1 MPLLYNHINN
11 MTNPLPKSI
20 PLVMLVLFVSCSQA
34 EESFNSST
42 TSEDIEENTTL
53 VRTTS
58 IIKGTASNTLE
69 VTANVTSLDVVDVVP
84 ERSEPVVEILVEEGD
99 YVSKGGV
106 LARLR
111 SEQAS
116 LAVENAEVQLQES
129 KIALEQAKREYERDQ
144 KLVGDGQSTALLS
157 TRDLEA
163 RAQAYETAKT
173 AQTASEVALKT
184 AKIEL
189 AQCTISAPITGTIT
203 ARDCSLGDMTTLGNR
218 MFEIT
223 DLSKPR
229 VIMYRPQRELSSLS
243 VGQTLLASSAALP
256 GVTITGTIERIAPSI
271 NLETGTV
278 KVTALLKPEK
288 TLPSGILVRVL
299 LTLDEHNDAILIDKR
314 AIVYEGEDTYL
325 FVIRDG
331 KAFKEYFKV
340 GYSTETHIEAIRTQ
354 TVVVGEEIV
363 IVGADRLKHESLVTI
378 TNE

>member
-1 MPLLYNHINN
+1 
-11 MTNPLPKSI
+11 MTDPLPKST
-20 PLVMLVLFVSCSQA
+20 LLATLMLFISCSQA
-34 EESFNSST
+34 ENSSPYSVT
-42 TSEDIEENTTL
+42 TPENNEESATL
-53 VRTTS
+53 VRTTQ
-58 IIKGTASNTLE
+58 IIRGTASNTLE

-84 ERSEPVVEILVEEGD
+84 ERSELVIEILVEEGD
-99 YVSKGGV
+99 YVSKGEV
-106 LARLR
+106 LAQLR

-173 AQTASEVALKT
+173 AKTASEVALKT

-189 AQCTISAPITGTIT
+189 AQCTIVAPITGTIT
-203 ARDCSLGDMTTLGNR
+203 ARDASLGDMTTLGNR

-243 VGQTLLASSAALP
+243 IGQNLLATSAALP
-256 GVTITGTIERIAPSI
+256 GITIPGTIERIAPSI

-278 KVTALLKPEK
+278 KVTALLKPNT

-299 LTLDEHNDAILIDKR
+299 LTLDQHKDAILIDKR
-314 AIVYEGEDTYL
+314 AVVYEGDYTYI
-325 FVIRDG
+325 FIVRNG
-331 KAFKEYFKV
+331 KAYKEEFKQ
-340 GYSTETHIEAIRTQ
+340 GYSTETHIEAIEAQ
-354 TVVVGEEIV
+354 TMTAGEEIV
-363 IVGADRLKHESLVTI
+363 IVGADRLKNESLVTV